1 MGVRSRPVDHR
12 ADGRVVRIDSST
24 ICGTD
29 LHVLKGDVPE
39 VKRMPLDAGGALAI
53 QLYGCVLAAG
63 HGELDK
69 LGQEIETRAD
79 EGWESRVA
87 AGSGERRRR
96 WSAW

>member
-29 LHVLKGDVPE
+29 LHVLKGDV
-39 VKRMPLDAGGALAI
+39 PLDAGGALAI

-96 WSAW
+96 WSA